1 MDEKRLGE
9 IALKIVKQQLRKV
22 GLRGE
27 NFNREM
33 GNAAKDI
40 GIPKDEL
47 RSFYESLLPE
57 ILGEMLGRKSVSLIT
72 KD

>member
-9 IALKIVKQQLRKV
+9 IALLMVKQQLRKV

-40 GIPKDEL
+40 GIPIEEL
-47 RSFYESLLPE
+47 RGFYETLLPE
-57 ILGEMLGRKSVSLIT
+57 ILGEMLGRKSVTLIT

>member
-9 IALKIVKQQLRKV
+9 ISLLMVKQQLRKV

-33 GNAAKDI
+33 GNAAKDT
-40 GIPKDEL
+40 GIPIEEL
-47 RSFYESLLPE
+47 RCFYETLLPE
-57 ILGEMLGRKSVSLIT
+57 ILGEMLGRKSVTLIT